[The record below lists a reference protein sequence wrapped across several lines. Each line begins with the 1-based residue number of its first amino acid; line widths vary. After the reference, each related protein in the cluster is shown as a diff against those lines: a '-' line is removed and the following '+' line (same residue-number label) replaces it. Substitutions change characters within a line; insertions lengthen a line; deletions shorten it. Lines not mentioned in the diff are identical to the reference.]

1 MKSPV
6 EKDKMAFEWFIGSR
20 YLRAKRKQTFISI
33 ISVISVAG
41 VTVGVMALIVV
52 IAVMTGF
59 ETDLREKILGVTSHI
74 VVMQHGDGIAD
85 YHAVC
90 KRVEAVDGV
99 VAATP
104 FIYTQVMLKSA
115 SNVAGAVLRGIEP
128 QTAVQVVD
136 IEKNLEEGTLEALE
150 PPERFKGALPT
161 RAGGLVP
168 GIILGKELAGTLGV
182 RKGDTVYIISP
193 RGMLTPIGQVPGM
206 NRFMV
211 SGIFKSGMYEYD
223 SSLAYI
229 GLGEAQKI
237 ARMGDKVTGI
247 EIRVRH
253 IYAASSIARSI
264 EKSLGFSYFTRDWM
278 RMNRNLFSA
287 LKLEKTTMFIILTLI
302 VLVAAFNIASSLIMM
317 VMEKNKDIAI
327 LKSMGATDRSIKKIF
342 VFEGLIIG
350 TVGTFLGVCGGA
362 LLCWLL
368 AQYKF
373 IELPGDVYYISTL
386 PVRMELLDVAII
398 SFGAIVISFLATLYP
413 ARQAA
418 RLDPA
423 QALRYE

>member
-1 MKSPV
+1 
-6 EKDKMAFEWFIGSR
+6 MAFEWFIGTR

-33 ISVISVAG
+33 ITVISMAG

-59 ETDLREKILGVTSHI
+59 EADLREKILGVTSHI
-74 VVMQHGDGIAD
+74 VVMKHGGGISD
-85 YHAVC
+85 YRAVC
-90 KRVEAVDGV
+90 KRVEEVNGV

-104 FIYTQVMLKSA
+104 FVYTQVMLKSA
-115 SNVAGAVLRGIEP
+115 SNVAGSVLRGIEP
-128 QTAVQVVD
+128 ETAVQVVD
-136 IEKNLEEGTLEALE
+136 IGKNLEEGSLKALE
-150 PPERFKGALPT
+150 PPANSKGALST
-161 RAGGLVP
+161 KSSDLVP
-168 GIILGKELAGTLGV
+168 GIILGKELAATLGV
-182 RKGDTVYIISP
+182 REGDTVYIISP

-206 NRFMV
+206 KRFMV

-229 GLGEAQKI
+229 ALDEAQKI
-237 ARMGDKVTGI
+237 ARMGNQVTGI
-247 EIRVRH
+247 EIRVQH
-253 IYAASSIARSI
+253 IYEAGSIARAI

-287 LKLEKTTMFIILTLI
+287 LKLEKATMFIILTLI
-302 VLVAAFNIASSLIMM
+302 VLVAAFNIAGSLIMM

-327 LKSMGATDRSIKKIF
+327 LKSMGATDQSIKKIF
-342 VFEGLIIG
+342 VFEGLTIG
-350 TVGTFLGVCGGA
+350 VVGTFLGVCGGA

-398 SFGAIVISFLATLYP
+398 SFGAIIISFLATLYP

>member
-1 MKSPV
+1 
-6 EKDKMAFEWFIGSR
+6 MAFEWFIGTR

-33 ISVISVAG
+33 ISVISMAG

-74 VVMQHGDGIAD
+74 VLMQHGGGIAD
-85 YHAVC
+85 YRAVSE
-90 KRVEAVDGV
+90 RVEEVDGV

-115 SNVAGAVLRGIEP
+115 SNVSGAVLRGIEP
-128 QTAVQVVD
+128 QTAVRVID
-136 IEKNLEEGTLEALE
+136 IEKNLEGGNLKALE
-150 PPERFKGALPT
+150 VPTRSQGTLPT
-161 RAGGLVP
+161 RADSFPP

-182 RKGDTVYIISP
+182 REGDTVYIISP
-193 RGMLTPIGQVPGM
+193 KGMLTPIGQVPGM
-206 NRFMV
+206 KRFTV

-223 SSLAYI
+223 ASLAYI
-229 GLGEAQKI
+229 ALGEAQKI
-237 ARMGDKVTGI
+237 VRMGDKVTGI
-247 EIRVRH
+247 EIRVQD
-253 IYAASSIARSI
+253 IYRAGSIARSI
-264 EKSLGFSYFTRDWM
+264 EEALGLLYFTRDWM

-287 LKLEKTTMFIILTLI
+287 LKLEKAAMFIILTLI
-302 VLVAAFNIASSLIMM
+302 VLVAAFNIASTLIMM
-317 VMEKNKDIAI
+317 VMDKNKDIAI
-327 LKSMGATDRSIKKIF
+327 LKSMGATSRSIKKIF

-350 TVGTFLGVCGGA
+350 IVGTCLGVCGGA

-418 RLDPA
+418 RLDPV

>member
-1 MKSPV
+1 
-6 EKDKMAFEWFIGSR
+6 MAFEWFIGTR
-20 YLRAKRKQTFISI
+20 YLRAKRAQTFISI
-33 ISVISVAG
+33 ITVISIAG

-74 VVMQHGDGIAD
+74 VLMQHGEGIED
-85 YHAVC
+85 HHALR
-90 KRVEAVDGV
+90 KRVEKIDGV
-99 VAATP
+99 IAATP

-115 SNVAGAVLRGIEP
+115 SKVSGAILRGIEP
-128 QTAVQVVD
+128 QTAGRVVD
-136 IEKNLEEGTLEALE
+136 IEKNLTEGSLKALE
-150 PPERFKGALPT
+150 EPNRSDESRPGMPD
-161 RAGGLVP
+161 GIVP
-168 GIILGKELAGTLGV
+168 GIILGRELAMTLGV
-182 RKGDTVYIISP
+182 REGDVVYIISP

-206 NRFMV
+206 KRFRV

-229 GLGEAQKI
+229 GLHEAQKI
-237 ARMGDKVTGI
+237 LRMGDKVTGI
-247 EIRVRH
+247 EIRVWD
-253 IYAASSIARSI
+253 IYEAGSIAQLV
-264 EKSLGFSYFTRDWM
+264 EDSLGYPFWTRDWM

-287 LKLEKTTMFIILTLI
+287 LKLEKTAMFIILTLI
-302 VLVAAFNIASSLIMM
+302 VLVAAFNIAGTLIMM
-317 VMEKNKDIAI
+317 VMDKNKDIAI
-327 LKSMGATDRSIKKIF
+327 LKSMGATNRSIKKIF
-342 VFEGLIIG
+342 VYEGLIIG
-350 TVGTFLGVCGGA
+350 IVGTFLGVCGGA

-386 PVRMELLDVAII
+386 PVRMEFMDVAII
-398 SFGAIVISFLATLYP
+398 SVGAIAISFLATIYP

-418 RLDPA
+418 RLDPV